1 MFDLDFFDF
10 GHDSAHDFGVDHN
23 VHENSLIENN
33 FDGHIF
39 SDHIFPDDMVHS
51 NDHSFENGD
60 LHNNFEIQDFDSWH
74 LDVFGEPIQD
84 SLVWHQQTTP
94 FTCGIVSSEMI
105 LKMYGLDIS
114 EAQLVYEATS
124 NGFLTDQ
131 GIALEGIQS
140 ILHNHGVDSQLVSG
154 GMDELRVELEQGHKL
169 VIALDSG
176 EIWGKDSP
184 LEDFFG
190 ENADHAVVL
199 TGIDTERGVI
209 FLNDPGHPNGQAM
222 EIDIDTFKDAW
233 DDSENQFIA
242 TKSSPDFLT

>member
-39 SDHIFPDDMVHS
+39 SDHIFPDDMVHR

-105 LKMYGLDIS
+105 LKMYLWC
-114 EAQLVYEATS
+114 
-124 NGFLTDQ
+124 F
-131 GIALEGIQS
+131 
-140 ILHNHGVDSQLVSG
+140 
-154 GMDELRVELEQGHKL
+154 
-169 VIALDSG
+169 
-176 EIWGKDSP
+176 P
-184 LEDFFG
+184 FF
-190 ENADHAVVL
+190 
-199 TGIDTERGVI
+199 
-209 FLNDPGHPNGQAM
+209 
-222 EIDIDTFKDAW
+222 
-233 DDSENQFIA
+233 
-242 TKSSPDFLT
+242 